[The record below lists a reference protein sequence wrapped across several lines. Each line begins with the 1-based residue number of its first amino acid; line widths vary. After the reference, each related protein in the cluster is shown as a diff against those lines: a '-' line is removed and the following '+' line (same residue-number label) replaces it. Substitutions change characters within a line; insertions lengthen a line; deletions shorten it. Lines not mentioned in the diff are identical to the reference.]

1 MHKFLTI
8 FLAAAGL
15 LATSAASAQDFG
27 NSPYSR
33 LGLGDVN
40 TSNGSI
46 RSFGMGNTGVAAP
59 NSNLLNLQNPALLY
73 FNNNVIF
80 ELSVASQLKT
90 LKEGDKSQRDGSATL
105 YALGL
110 GIPVS
115 KRWTAAVGLRPYSTV
130 KYEATSQQTVIENPA
145 QNTMVKYSGE
155 GSISEV
161 YFSHGV
167 RLAKDLNLG
176 ATGSFLFGTINNYFA
191 SQLVGSGFNELVIN
205 KETVHRGFMFKSG
218 MSYRHKV
225 GAKKNLAIG
234 GVYTLSSKL
243 NADQRLMTQ
252 RPTTAGQETMH
263 ADSILDRK
271 VTLPSGFQVGL
282 SFDNGSNWS
291 VNADVE
297 GQQGSQF
304 RTAEGNQEYVNSMR
318 VGFGGEY
325 VPEPASPKYL
335 RRVTYRAG
343 FTTGKTP
350 YNINGTQLNETAVT
364 WGFTF
369 PLGRAMVTE
378 SYYLNMGFALGKR
391 GTTEKQLVQ
400 ENFIRIQA
408 GLSLNNRWF
417 IKRQLD

>member
-90 LKEGDKSQRDGSATL
+90 LKEGDKSQRD
-105 YALGL
+105 
-110 GIPVS
+110 
-115 KRWTAAVGLRPYSTV
+115 
-130 KYEATSQQTVIENPA
+130 
-145 QNTMVKYSGE
+145 
-155 GSISEV
+155 
-161 YFSHGV
+161 
-167 RLAKDLNLG
+167 
-176 ATGSFLFGTINNYFA
+176 
-191 SQLVGSGFNELVIN
+191 GSGFNELVIN